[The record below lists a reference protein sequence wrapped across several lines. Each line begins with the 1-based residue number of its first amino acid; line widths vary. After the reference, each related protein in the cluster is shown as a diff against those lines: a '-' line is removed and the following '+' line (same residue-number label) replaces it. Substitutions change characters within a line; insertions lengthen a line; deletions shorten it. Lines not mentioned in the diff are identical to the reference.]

1 MINTST
7 SINPPSDELCNFIID
22 KLGISQNALQLGV
35 KRCSME
41 NAPLPV
47 VMWSYGLIT
56 LSQLK
61 QILLWLKENLYF
73 TRLSTNKLESNLF
86 LP

>member
-1 MINTST
+1 MINTSN

-22 KLGISQNALQLGV
+22 KLGISQEALELGM
-35 KRCSME
+35 KRSCLE
-41 NAPLPV
+41 NSPLPI

-61 QILLWLKENLYF
+61 IILLWLRN
-73 TRLSTNKLESNLF
+73 N
-86 LP
+86 

>member
-1 MINTST
+1 MINTSN

-22 KLGISQNALQLGV
+22 NLGISQEALELGM
-35 KRCSME
+35 KRSCLE
-41 NAPLPV
+41 NSPLPI

-61 QILLWLKENLYF
+61 IILLWLKN
-73 TRLSTNKLESNLF
+73 N
-86 LP
+86 